1 MSVNEKF
8 SDEFYD
14 SVVKNAE
21 EENQVICSLP
31 YWEDLYILVECTLA
45 YVVHMSYRMCIDSIA
60 GHIFERFGQN
70 SISRKLQNSISK
82 CQNSI

>member
-21 EENQVICSLP
+21 EENQVICSLLTNVSL
-31 YWEDLYILVECTLA
+31 YWEDLYIR
-45 YVVHMSYRMCIDSIA
+45 MSYRMCIDSIA

-70 SISRKLQNSISK
+70 SISRKLQKSI
-82 CQNSI
+82 

>member
-21 EENQVICSLP
+21 EENQVIHMLVSL
-31 YWEDLYILVECTLA
+31 YWEDLYIR
-45 YVVHMSYRMCIDSIA
+45 MSYRMCIDSIA
-60 GHIFERFGQN
+60 GHIFERLGQN

>member
-21 EENQVICSLP
+21 EENQVICRVVFSAFFRHICQETCRNFELD
-31 YWEDLYILVECTLA
+31 EDF
-45 YVVHMSYRMCIDSIA
+45 D
-60 GHIFERFGQN
+60 
-70 SISRKLQNSISK
+70 
-82 CQNSI
+82 

>member
-21 EENQVICSLP
+21 EENQVICSLLTNVSL
-31 YWEDLYILVECTLA
+31 YWEDLYIR
-45 YVVHMSYRMCIDSIA
+45 MSYRMCIDSIA
-60 GHIFERFGQN
+60 GHIFERLGQN
-70 SISRKLQNSISK
+70 SISRKLQNSI
-82 CQNSI
+82 

>member
-21 EENQVICSLP
+21 EENQVICSLLTNVSL
-31 YWEDLYILVECTLA
+31 YWEDLYVHTLF
-45 YVVHMSYRMCIDSIA
+45 S
-60 GHIFERFGQN
+60 N
-70 SISRKLQNSISK
+70 
-82 CQNSI
+82 